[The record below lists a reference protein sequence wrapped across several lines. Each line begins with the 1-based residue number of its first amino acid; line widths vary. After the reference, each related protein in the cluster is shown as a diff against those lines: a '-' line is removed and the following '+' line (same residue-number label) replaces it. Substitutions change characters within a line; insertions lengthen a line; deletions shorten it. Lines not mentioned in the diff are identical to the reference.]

1 MDLNGESQLMM
12 EMSNES
18 LDLFSSFFP
27 PLSPPS
33 DPEIP
38 LLPSFSAP
46 PKHSSLSSLRY
57 KTELCTRYAE
67 SGFCAY
73 RNRCQFAH
81 GLSELRPPVQ
91 HPKYKTELCR
101 SFHVLGTCNYGLRC
115 LFIHSP
121 QERRESPV
129 SPDAPRLPT
138 RKYAGPYRERCRLW
152 RSPGGCPYGAR
163 CHFQHPKSS
172 REVCRHFAAL
182 GDCPYGAR
190 CHFSHSPPL
199 DRWGSGTKNSSGSLS
214 PSDPDPD
221 SDPGTP
227 VLSESPA
234 NNAFSFASLLLPLAL
249 RLQILG
255 DEEDLPTATDPLP
268 GDEEIAQGLLSVLD

>member
-1 MDLNGESQLMM
+1 MDLDGKSKLFM
-12 EMSNES
+12 EISE

-27 PLSPPS
+27 PLSPPEM
-33 DPEIP
+33 DTQ
-38 LLPSFSAP
+38 LLPSFSAAT
-46 PKHSSLSSLRY
+46 KGTSLSSLRY

-81 GLSELRPPVQ
+81 GLSELRPPAQ

-115 LFIHSP
+115 LFIHNP
-121 QERRESPV
+121 HERREAPV
-129 SPDAPRLPT
+129 SPLSPRLPP
-138 RKYAGPYRERCRLW
+138 RKHSGPYKERCRLW

-163 CHFQHPKSS
+163 CHFQHPKGI
-172 REVCRHFAAL
+172 REACRHFAAL

-190 CHFSHSPPL
+190 CHFSHSPPP
-199 DRWGSGTKNSSGSLS
+199 DRWGSATKNGSGSLS
-214 PSDPDPD
+214 PSDPEPD
-221 SDPGTP
+221 SGPGTP
-227 VLSESPA
+227 LLSESPA
-234 NNAFSFASLLLPLAL
+234 NNAFSFSSLLLPLAL

-255 DEEDLPTATDPLP
+255 DDEGLTSDTDPLLL
-268 GDEEIAQGLLSVLD
+268 EENPQGSPSVLN

>member
-1 MDLNGESQLMM
+1 MFLEISD
-12 EMSNES
+12 S
-18 LDLFSSFFP
+18 LDLYSSLFLP
-27 PLSPPS
+27 VSPPA
-33 DPEIP
+33 EMETP

-46 PKHSSLSSLRY
+46 PKGQSLSSLRY

-67 SGFCAY
+67 SGYCAY

-81 GLSELRPPVQ
+81 GLSELRPPIQ

-101 SFHVLGTCNYGLRC
+101 SFHILGTCNYGLRC

-121 QERRESPV
+121 QERREPPA
-129 SPDAPRLPT
+129 SPDVLRLPS
-138 RKYAGPYRERCRLW
+138 RRHAAPYKERCRLW

-163 CHFQHPKSS
+163 CHFQHPKGV
-172 REVCRHFAAL
+172 REACRHFAAL

-190 CHFSHSPPL
+190 CHFSHSPPP

-214 PSDPDPD
+214 PSDPE
-221 SDPGTP
+221 SDPSTP
-227 VLSESPA
+227 LLSESPA
-234 NNAFSFASLLLPLAL
+234 NNAFNFSSLLLPLAL

-255 DEEDLPTATDPLP
+255 EEDYFPETSPLLAEE
-268 GDEEIAQGLLSVLD
+268 DENSQGPLSLLD

>member
-1 MDLNGESQLMM
+1 MESAGDTKMFL
-12 EMSNES
+12 ELTDG
-18 LDLFSSFFP
+18 LDLFSSLFP
-27 PLSPPS
+27 PLSPS
-33 DPEIP
+33 PEPETP
-38 LLPSFSAP
+38 LLPSFLEAP
-46 PKHSSLSSLRY
+46 KSSGLSSLRY
-57 KTELCTRYAE
+57 KTELCSRYAE

-81 GLSELRPPVQ
+81 GLSELRPPIQ

-121 QERRESPV
+121 QERRELPS
-129 SPDAPRLPT
+129 SPDALRLPT
-138 RKYAGPYRERCRLW
+138 RRNSAPYSKERCRLW

-163 CHFQHPKSS
+163 CHFQHPKSG
-172 REVCRHFAAL
+172 REPCRHFAAL

-199 DRWGSGTKNSSGSLS
+199 DRWGTVGEGSGSLS
-214 PSDPDPD
+214 PTDPD
-221 SDPGTP
+221 SESGTP
-227 VLSESPA
+227 LLSESPA
-234 NNAFSFASLLLPLAL
+234 NNAFSFASLLLPLSL

-255 DEEDLPTATDPLP
+255 EGGDFPGAADSIFSEDENS
-268 GDEEIAQGLLSVLD
+268 QGL